1 MKEYNDMIDSKKA
14 FDQPTNNDI
23 KTYENIRNIAT
34 GKRDHAIGCLSDYR
48 YFKKKLYNYCN
59 RFK

>member
-1 MKEYNDMIDSKKA
+1 MILKH
-14 FDQPTNNDI
+14 
-23 KTYENIRNIAT
+23 ENIRNIAT
-34 GKRDHAIGCLSDYR
+34 GKGDQTIGCLSDYR

>member
-1 MKEYNDMIDSKKA
+1 MIDGKKV
-14 FDQPTNNDI
+14 FDEPIKNDI

-34 GKRDHAIGCLSDYR
+34 GKGDHTIGCLSDYR